1 MNRPDPT
8 ASNGVLRLHIEGVE
22 ELDGD
27 VRLGA
32 FIDKLAALKAALTE
46 TEHMVFPQHKGHCV
60 DFRVSE
66 LSHSSPAMV
75 GLRPFSDNIEVP
87 PWAVVDAFTGFID
100 QVRSRRAEAIS
111 GHAKLVGQLRRLISG
126 VGEKFDRLW
135 IDGTNISPIAL
146 DAEMARALDDALP
159 DVRQEFG
166 SVSGTVRMYSGV
178 AKQPYFRIFPP
189 LEGVEIKCVFSPN
202 LLAEAAEAVERNAFV
217 EGQLKYYEGDL
228 WPHEVKVRTIR
239 VQPRDEELPTLSS
252 LIGAAPQATGELSA
266 AEFVRG
272 LRSTWLD
279 AQEGAA
285 E

>member
-1 MNRPDPT
+1 MNRPSPAPD
-8 ASNGVLRLHIEGVE
+8 NGVLRLHIEGVE

-32 FIDKLAALKAALTE
+32 FIDKLAALKAALSE
-46 TEHMVFPQHKGHCV
+46 TEHMVFPHRGHNV

-75 GLRPFSDNIEVP
+75 GLTPFSDSAEIA
-87 PWAVVDAFTGFID
+87 PWAVVDAFTGFIG
-100 QVRSRRAEAIS
+100 QVRQRRTGAVS
-111 GHAKLVGQLRRLISG
+111 GNAKLVGHLRRLLSG
-126 VGEKFDRLW
+126 VGEKFERLW
-135 IDGTNISPIAL
+135 IDGTNIPTISL
-146 DAEMARALDDALP
+146 DSEMARALDDALP
-159 DVRQEFG
+159 DIRHEFG
-166 SVSGTVRMYSGV
+166 SVTGTVRMYSGV

-189 LEGVEIKCVFSPN
+189 LDGVEIKCVFSPN
-202 LLAEAAEAVERNAFV
+202 LLAEAAEAVERNASV

-239 VQPRDEELPTLSS
+239 VHPRNDDLPTLSD
-252 LIGAAPQATGELSA
+252 LAGAAPRATGELSA

-272 LRSTWLD
+272 LRTGWRDDLD
-279 AQEGAA
+279 GAA